1 MKFEDLQKA
10 NEKISTI
17 TLERKDK
24 KTGKVSKK
32 EYAEVH
38 QRVKAFRMLYP
49 DGCIKTEMLSNEN
62 GVCVFKAE
70 VYSSYKIDETKYIM
84 EAYLLSTGYA
94 YEKESNGFINAT
106 SYIENAETGSV
117 GRALGFLGIGIDT
130 SIASAEEVLNAEIN
144 EPLERKYAEALSKE
158 LGKHGKKASD
168 LAALQGMKGW
178 SELTIDRFQAAM
190 KELGAE

>member
-1 MKFEDLQKA
+1 MTFEDLQKA
-10 NEKISTI
+10 NEQINTI

-24 KTGKVSKK
+24 KTGKTTKK

-49 DGCIKTEMLSNEN
+49 DGCKKTEMLSNEN

-70 VYSSYKIDETKYIM
+70 IYSSYKIG
-84 EAYLLSTGYA
+84 EASLLSTGYA